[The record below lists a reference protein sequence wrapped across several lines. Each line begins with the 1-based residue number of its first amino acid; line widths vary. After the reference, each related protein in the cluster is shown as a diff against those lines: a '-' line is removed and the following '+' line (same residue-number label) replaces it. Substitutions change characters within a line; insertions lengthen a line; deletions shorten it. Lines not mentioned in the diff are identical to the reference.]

1 METGK
6 RPLSDRL
13 VLLDG
18 SMPCR
23 KLKLDIVFIERK
35 KFRELSFK
43 MATNK
48 QAVIISA
55 ARTPTGKFQGL
66 LKGFSAP
73 ELGSIAIKEAVSRAG
88 ISSDKVDEVIMGCV
102 VQAGIGQA
110 PARQAALKA
119 GLAPEVSALTIN
131 MVCGSGLRA
140 VALASQAVQLGDAEY
155 VVAGGMESMSNIPY
169 ALQTAREGFRMGNQT
184 ATDLMIHDGLWCPF
198 ENWHMG
204 NTGEVV
210 AEKYQISRD
219 EQDNF
224 AFNSHRKAYEA
235 QQAGRFADEM
245 VPVEIPQKKGD
256 PIILDYDEP
265 VRPETT
271 VESLGKLRPAFKKD
285 GGTVTA
291 GNAPGVNDGASALVV
306 TSAEN
311 AASLG
316 IEPLGRVVA
325 WASSGIEPRLIMMAP
340 VKGVQNVLA
349 KAGWDMKD
357 VDLFELNEA
366 FSVQALGVMKELG
379 LDIEKVNVNGG
390 AVALGHAIGNSG
402 GRVLTTLLHEMKR
415 RRAKRGV
422 AALCLG
428 GGNSVALAVERD

>member
-1 METGK
+1 MSG
-6 RPLSDRL
+6 
-13 VLLDG
+13 
-18 SMPCR
+18 
-23 KLKLDIVFIERK
+23 I
-35 KFRELSFK
+35 
-43 MATNK
+43 K

-66 LKGFSAP
+66 LKGFTAP
-73 ELGSIAIKEAVSRAG
+73 DLGSIAIKEAVERAG
-88 ISSDKVDEVIMGCV
+88 LKASDVDEVIMGCV

-110 PARQAALKA
+110 PARQAAIKA
-119 GLAPEVSALTIN
+119 GLPPEVSALTIN

-140 VALASQAVQLGDAEY
+140 VALASQAVALGDADV

-169 ALQTAREGFRMGNQT
+169 AMPGARDGYRMGNQT
-184 ATDLMIHDGLWCPF
+184 VTDLMIMDGLWCPF

-210 AEKYQISRD
+210 SEKYQISREQQD
-219 EQDNF
+219 EF
-224 AFNSHRKAYEA
+224 AAASHQKAAAA
-235 QQAGRFADEM
+235 QAEGRFKDEM
-245 VPVEIPQKKGD
+245 IAIEIPQKKGD
-256 PIILDYDEP
+256 PIVLDYDEP
-265 VRPETT
+265 VRPDTT
-271 VESLGKLRPAFKKD
+271 AEGLAKLKPAFKKD

-291 GNAPGVNDGASALVV
+291 GNAPGVNDGATALVV
-306 TSAEN
+306 TSAEK
-311 AASLG
+311 AAELG

-325 WASSGIEPRLIMMAP
+325 SATSGIEPKMIMMAP
-340 VKGVQNVLA
+340 VQGILNVLK
-349 KAGWDMKD
+349 KAGWEMSD

-379 LDIEKVNVNGG
+379 LDLEKVNVNGG

-402 GRVLTTLLHEMKR
+402 GRILTTLLYAMKR
-415 RRAKRGV
+415 RGAKKGV

>member
-1 METGK
+1 M
-6 RPLSDRL
+6 
-13 VLLDG
+13 
-18 SMPCR
+18 
-23 KLKLDIVFIERK
+23 
-35 KFRELSFK
+35 
-43 MATNK
+43 TNK

-66 LKGFSAP
+66 LKSFTAP
-73 ELGSIAIKEAVSRAG
+73 DLGAIAIKEAIKRAG
-88 ISSDKVDEVIMGCV
+88 ITNEQVDEVIMGCV

-119 GLAPEVSALTIN
+119 GLPSEVSALTIN

-169 ALQTAREGFRMGNQT
+169 AMPGARDGYRMGNQSVV
-184 ATDLMIHDGLWCPF
+184 DLMIHDGLWCPF

-204 NTGEVV
+204 NTGEIV
-210 AEKYQISRD
+210 ADKYQITR
-219 EQDNF
+219 EAQDHY
-224 AFNSHRKAYEA
+224 AFNSHRKAHEA
-235 QQAGRFADEM
+235 QEAGRFAEEL
-245 VPVEIPQKKGD
+245 VTIEIPQKKGD

-271 VESLGKLRPAFKKD
+271 VDSLGKLRPAFKKD

-311 AASLG
+311 AKNLG

-325 WASSGIEPRLIMMAP
+325 SAVSGIEPKLIMMAP

-366 FSVQALGVMKELG
+366 FSVQALGVMQELG

-402 GRVLTTLLHEMKR
+402 SRVLTTLLYEMKR
-415 RRAKRGV
+415 RGVKRGV

>member
-1 METGK
+1 MNENT
-6 RPLSDRL
+6 
-13 VLLDG
+13 
-18 SMPCR
+18 
-23 KLKLDIVFIERK
+23 
-35 KFRELSFK
+35 
-43 MATNK
+43 K

-55 ARTPTGKFQGL
+55 ARTPTGRFQGA
-66 LKGFSAP
+66 LKGFTAP
-73 ELGSIAIKEAVSRAG
+73 ELGAIAIKEAVKRAG
-88 ISSDKVDEVIMGCV
+88 ITGDKVDEVIMGCV

-119 GLAPEVSALTIN
+119 GLPPEVSALTIN

-140 VALASQAVQLGDAEY
+140 VALASQSVQLGDAEY

-169 ALQTAREGFRMGNQT
+169 AMPGARDGYRMGNQT
-184 ATDLMIHDGLWCPF
+184 VTDLMVMDGLWCPF

-204 NTGEVV
+204 NTGEIV
-210 AEKYQISRD
+210 AELHSITREQQD
-219 EQDNF
+219 EY
-224 AFNSHRKAYEA
+224 AFNSHRKAHEA
-235 QQAGRFADEM
+235 QQGGRFRDELITI
-245 VPVEIPQKKGD
+245 EIPQKKGD
-256 PIILDYDEP
+256 PIVLDHDEP

-306 TSAEN
+306 TSAGN
-311 AASLG
+311 AESLG
-316 IEPLGRVVA
+316 IEPLGRVAA
-325 WASSGIEPRLIMMAP
+325 WAASGIEPRLIMMAP
-340 VKGVQNVLA
+340 VLGVQNVLK
-349 KAGWDMKD
+349 KAGWEMKD

-379 LDIEKVNVNGG
+379 LNFEQVNVNGG

-402 GRVLTTLLHEMKR
+402 GRILTTLLYEMKR
-415 RRAKRGV
+415 RNVKRGV

>member
-1 METGK
+1 
-6 RPLSDRL
+6 
-13 VLLDG
+13 
-18 SMPCR
+18 
-23 KLKLDIVFIERK
+23 
-35 KFRELSFK
+35 
-43 MATNK
+43 MANTK

-66 LKGFSAP
+66 LKGFTAP
-73 ELGSIAIKEAVSRAG
+73 DLAAIAIKEAVTRAA
-88 ISSDKVDEVIMGCV
+88 ISAEQVDEVIMGCV

-119 GLAPEVSALTIN
+119 GLPPEVSALTVN

-155 VVAGGMESMSNIPY
+155 IVAGGMESMSNIPY
-169 ALQTAREGFRMGNQT
+169 AMPGARDGYRMGNQT
-184 ATDLMIHDGLWCPF
+184 VTDLMIHDGLWCPF

-210 AEKYQISRD
+210 AEKYQIGRE

-224 AFNSHRKAYEA
+224 AFNSHRKAAEA
-235 QQAGRFADEM
+235 QAAGRFKDEI
-245 VPVEIPQKKGD
+245 VQIEIPQKKGD
-256 PIILDYDEP
+256 PIFLDYDEP
-265 VRPETT
+265 VRADTT
-271 VESLGKLRPAFKKD
+271 VESLAKLRPAFKKD

-311 AASLG
+311 AAASG
-316 IEPLGRVVA
+316 NEPLGRVVA
-325 WASSGIEPRLIMMAP
+325 WASSGIEPKMIMMAP

-349 KAGWDMKD
+349 KAGWSMTD
-357 VDLFELNEA
+357 VDIFELNEA
-366 FSVQALGVMKELG
+366 FSVQAIGVMKELG
-379 LDIEKVNVNGG
+379 LDMEKVNVNGG

-402 GRVLTTLLHEMKR
+402 GRVLTTLLYEMKR
-415 RRAKRGV
+415 RGVKRGV

-428 GGNSVALAVERD
+428 GGNSVAMAVERD

>member
-1 METGK
+1 
-6 RPLSDRL
+6 
-13 VLLDG
+13 
-18 SMPCR
+18 MPD
-23 KLKLDIVFIERK
+23 K
-35 KFRELSFK
+35 
-43 MATNK
+43 K

-73 ELGSIAIKEAVSRAG
+73 ELGSIAIKEAVNRAG
-88 ISSDKVDEVIMGCV
+88 IDGADVNEVIMGCV

-110 PARQAALKA
+110 PARQAAIKA
-119 GLAPEVSALTIN
+119 GLPPEVSALTVN

-140 VALASQAVQLGDAEY
+140 VALAAQSVQLGDSDV

-169 ALQTAREGFRMGNQT
+169 AMPGARDGYRMGNQT
-184 ATDLMIHDGLWCPF
+184 VVDLMVHDGLWCPF

-210 AEKYQISRD
+210 SEKYEISR
-219 EQDNF
+219 EQQEDF
-224 AFNSHRKAYEA
+224 AFNSHRKAAEA
-235 QQAGRFADEM
+235 QEAGRFADEI
-245 VPVEIPQKKGD
+245 VPIEIPQRKGD
-256 PIILDYDEP
+256 PVVLDYDEP
-265 VRPETT
+265 VRPDTT
-271 VESLGKLRPAFKKD
+271 VDALGKLKPAFKKD

-291 GNAPGVNDGASALVV
+291 GNAPGVNDGASAVVV
-306 TSAEN
+306 TSAEK

-316 IEPLGRVVA
+316 VEPLARIVA
-325 WASSGIEPRLIMMAP
+325 SATSGIEPKMIMMAP
-340 VKGVQNVLA
+340 VQGVLNVLK
-349 KAGWDMKD
+349 KAGWEMGD

-379 LDIEKVNVNGG
+379 LELDKVNVNGG

-402 GRVLTTLLHEMKR
+402 SRILTTLLYEMKR
-415 RRAKRGV
+415 RGAKRGV